1 MFGLVAEV
9 AAIILP
15 IAIQIGSNA
24 VAVATRELRDAT
36 TGGQNGEDGRCEQEQ
51 MRYTEV
57 H

>member
-15 IAIQIGSNA
+15 VAIQIGSNA